1 MKFSEAKQRNDYKF
15 TLNEIEDL
23 IEDIRNNYMK
33 NLYENGDG
41 YRGAA
46 VLEIGYVDV
55 EVNIYTEEQIARS
68 DDRVGNK
75 TPVIDYFTCLKHGD
89 NKDDWE
95 SDCYLDY
102 NLNVDW
108 NSDNWREQLERDMF
122 AALDMYVTVN
132 GYSYDHTN

>member
-108 NSDNWREQLERDMF
+108 NADNWREQLERDMF
-122 AALDMYVTVN
+122 AALDMNVTVN